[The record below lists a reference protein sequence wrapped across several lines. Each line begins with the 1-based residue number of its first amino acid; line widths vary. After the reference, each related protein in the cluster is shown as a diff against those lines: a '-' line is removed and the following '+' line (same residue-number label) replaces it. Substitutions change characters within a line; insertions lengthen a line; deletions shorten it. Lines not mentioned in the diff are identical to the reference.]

1 MIVTDKD
8 IALIN
13 EVLFKFE
20 AYEMAATKH
29 GECNIGFVKNLIDKT
44 WNSTKEKLSDE

>member
-1 MIVTDKD
+1 MIITDKE

-20 AYEMAATKH
+20 AYELAATKYEDCH
-29 GECNIGFVKNLIDKT
+29 IGVVKNIIDKS